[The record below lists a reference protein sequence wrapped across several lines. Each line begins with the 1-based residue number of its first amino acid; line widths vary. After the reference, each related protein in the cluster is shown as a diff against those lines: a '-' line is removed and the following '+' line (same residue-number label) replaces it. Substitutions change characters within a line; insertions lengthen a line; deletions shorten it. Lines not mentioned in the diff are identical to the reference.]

1 MKIKYKLWHSVDK
14 QWTSFGSISPS
25 GVISSHQSYKEVVPC
40 AFTGLTDKEGNEVYN
55 QDVLALPEGEWM
67 RGEGGMDDRAEVY
80 YDESLARFGLN
91 FFSIHGGE
99 GYTGK
104 EEHIS
109 DYIKRGWVVIGN
121 SNPNPELLYLQ
132 D

>member
-1 MKIKYKLWHSVDK
+1 MKIKYKLWHVVDK

-25 GVISSHQSYKEVVPC
+25 GVIASHQSYKEVVPC

-55 QDVLALPEGEWM
+55 QDVLALPEGDWL

-80 YDESLARFGLN
+80 YNETLARFGLN
-91 FFSIHGGE
+91 FFSIRE
-99 GYTGK
+99 GYTSK

-109 DYIKRGWVVIGN
+109 DYIKHGWVVIGN